1 MRYALVSSALQNGKE
16 GEDMTVDANRIRC
29 IDPLVSPQYPFNEPP
44 RPPERSEPRYAT
56 FADYEARIP
65 LRDGVRLAA
74 DVLRPSAAGL
84 KFPALVSTSVYTR
97 QLQRGVTALGQNEA
111 GISEFWVPRGY
122 AHVVVDVRGCNDSE
136 GVYDLFGAQEQ
147 QDLYDIIEWVA
158 EQPWCDGNVGMS
170 GISYMGRTQLFAAAQ
185 QPPHLKAIF
194 PYDASCDFYRDA
206 CFHGGIATSFTT
218 HWTAFVMNLN
228 MTSGRSPNADGI
240 KRKLEMMYSQ
250 QYPFD
255 GAFYHERSA
264 WPRLERIKIPAC
276 FGSGW
281 YMNELHLKGVFDG
294 YLGTAGIP
302 KRMLVGP
309 RPWPLRPWAGYHYEM
324 LRWYDHWL
332 KGMDTRV
339 MEGAPIQLY
348 IQGENVWRSEHEWPL
363 KRTEWREFYLG
374 GSPNGLEGSLL
385 QQPGS
390 EQVRRFEHDPAT
402 REAFHGEPRLTYRTE
417 PFAKAMELTGPMALY
432 LNAASSAPDIDWLV
446 FVADEAPDGRVRE
459 LSKGWLRS
467 SHRKIDPARSSPAK
481 PYHPHLAA
489 EPMQRGTVYEFPIEI
504 WPVCNVFNPGHR
516 IRLEIA
522 NSDSIIGSG
531 GRPHVTIRAKATNEV
546 HEGGRTPSRLLAP
559 VIPR

>member
-1 MRYALVSSALQNGKE
+1 
-16 GEDMTVDANRIRC
+16 MTVDANRIRC
-29 IDPLVSPQYPFNEPP
+29 VDPLVSPQYPFNEPP

-74 DVLRPSAAGL
+74 DVIRPSAAGL
-84 KFPALVSTSVYTR
+84 KFPALVTTSVYTR

-122 AHVVVDVRGCNDSE
+122 AHVIVDVRGCNDSE
-136 GVYDLFGAQEQ
+136 GIYDLFGAQEQ

-158 EQPWCDGNVGMS
+158 AQPWCDGNVGMS
-170 GISYMGRTQLFAAAQ
+170 GISYMGRTQLFAAEQ

-206 CFHGGIATSFTT
+206 CFHGGIATNFTT

-228 MTSGRSPNADGI
+228 MTSGRNPNVEGI
-240 KRKLEMMYSQ
+240 KQKLEIMYSQ
-250 QYPFD
+250 KYPFD
-255 GAFYHERSA
+255 GPFYQERSA
-264 WPRLERIKIPAC
+264 GPRLDRVKIPAY

-294 YLGTAGIP
+294 YLGTSGIA

-339 MEGAPIQLY
+339 MEGPPIQLY
-348 IQGENVWRSEHEWPL
+348 VQGENTWRSENEWPL
-363 KRTEWREFYLG
+363 KRTQWREFYLG
-374 GSPNGLEGSLL
+374 GAANGLEGKLL
-385 QQPGS
+385 
-390 EQVRRFEHDPAT
+390 EQAGAEHVRRFEHDPAT
-402 REAFHGEPRLTYRTE
+402 SEAFHGEPRLTYRTE
-417 PFAKAMELTGPMALY
+417 PFAQPMELTGPLALH
-432 LNAASSAPDIDWLV
+432 LRASSSAPDIDWLV
-446 FVADEAPDGRVRE
+446 FVADEAPDGKVRE
-459 LSKGWLRS
+459 LCKGWLRS
-467 SHRKIDPARSSPAK
+467 SHRRVDPARSTPAK
-481 PYHPHLAA
+481 PFHPHLAG
-489 EPMQRGTVYEFPIEI
+489 EPMERGTVYEFPIEI
-504 WPVCNVFNPGHR
+504 WPVCNVFKAGHR
-516 IRLEIA
+516 MRLEIA
-522 NSDSIIGSG
+522 NSDSIIASS

-546 HEGGRTPSRLLAP
+546 YEGGRSPSRLVVP

>member
-1 MRYALVSSALQNGKE
+1 MA
-16 GEDMTVDANRIRC
+16 VDANRIRC

-122 AHVVVDVRGCNDSE
+122 AHIVVDVRGCNDSE
-136 GVYDLFGAQEQ
+136 GMYDLFGAQEQ

-228 MTSGRSPNADGI
+228 MTSGRNPNVDGI
-240 KRKLEMMYSQ
+240 KRQLEIMYSQ
-250 QYPFD
+250 KYQFD

-264 WPRLERIKIPAC
+264 WPRLEKVRIPAY

-294 YLGTAGIP
+294 YNGTPEIP

-348 IQGENVWRSEHEWPL
+348 IQGENTWRPEFEWPL

-385 QQPGS
+385 EQPGR

-402 REAFHGEPRLTYRTE
+402 RDAFHGEPRLIYRTQ
-417 PFAKAMELTGPMALY
+417 PFAKAMEFTGPMALY

-467 SHRKIDPARSSPAK
+467 SHRKIEPARSMPAK

-489 EPMQRGTVYEFPIEI
+489 EPMERGTVYEFPIEI
-504 WPVCNVFNPGHR
+504 WPICNVFLPGHR
-516 IRLEIA
+516 MRVEIA
-522 NSDSIIGSG
+522 NSDSIIASG